1 MKDGFDLKEELKKL
15 PDCPGVYLMHSA
27 DDEIIYVGKAIN
39 LKRRVSSYFRAKV
52 NRGPKIDKMISL
64 IDYFEY
70 IVTDSELEALVLE
83 NTLIKEHSPKY
94 NTMLKDDKSY
104 PFMKVTVQED
114 FPRVLF
120 ARQMK
125 RDGAKYFGPYTS
137 AGAVK
142 DTIELVKKLYGIR
155 TCNKSLPK
163 EIGVGRPCLYHQMGQ
178 CAAPCQGYISKEEY
192 AKRIDNLLGFLNG
205 DYKKVLRDLE
215 TKMKEKAANYE
226 FEEAA
231 EYRDLIES
239 VQHVTGSQRVVKTG
253 GIDRDVI
260 AMARKDAETV
270 ISVFFVRDGKLLGR
284 EHFHM
289 DCRTEYNVEPETE
302 QSGAAGIDTGT
313 EQSEAT
319 GIDTGTEQS
328 EATGIDTG
336 TEQSGATGI
345 DTGTEQSEAT
355 GIESETEQGKEQ
367 STSSMTEQEVHKV
380 AAQSQSS
387 DDSQTTPYTT
397 ETVADTGSQ
406 IMEAFIKQYYNGTP
420 FVPNELLTEFPVP
433 ERELLEE
440 WLSKLRGGR
449 VHIITPQKG
458 EKHKMIDLA
467 RENASVVLSRDLEK
481 LKREEARTVGA
492 AKELAGMLG
501 LPSADRLEAFD
512 ISNTSGYQS
521 VASMVVFE
529 KGRARK
535 NAYRKF
541 KLRTVTGPDD
551 YKSMEE
557 VLTRRFTDERF
568 DVMPDILMM
577 DGGRGQVNVALRVL
591 ENLNLD
597 IPVCGMVKDDNHRT
611 RGLYFNNE
619 EIIFPKN
626 SEVFGMIT
634 RLQDEAH
641 RFAITYHKDLRGK
654 EQVHSILDDIK
665 GVGPARRKALMQ
677 HFKEIEKI
685 KEASVEE
692 LSAVKGITDDVAV
705 EIYNFFHEED

>member
-15 PDCPGVYLMHSA
+15 PESPGVYLMH
-27 DDEIIYVGKAIN
+27 DKNDEIIYVGKAIK
-39 LKRRVSSYFRAKV
+39 LKRRVSSYFRHMN
-52 NRGPKIDKMISL
+52 NRSPKIEKMITL

-83 NTLIKEHSPKY
+83 NNLIKEHKPKY

-137 AGAVK
+137 AAAVK
-142 DTIELVKKLYGIR
+142 DTIELIQKLYGIR

-163 EIGVGRPCLYHQMGQ
+163 EIGLGRPCLYHQMKQ

-192 AKRIDNLLGFLNG
+192 ALRIDKLLGFLNG
-205 DYKKVLRDLE
+205 DYKKVLAELE
-215 TKMKEKAANYE
+215 QKMKEKAAELE

-260 AMARKDAETV
+260 AMARKGLETV
-270 ISVFFVRDGKLLGR
+270 VSVFFVRDGKLLGR
-284 EHFHM
+284 EHFH
-289 DCRTEYNVEPETE
+289 VEH
-302 QSGAAGIDTGT
+302 
-313 EQSEAT
+313 SE
-319 GIDTGTEQS
+319 E
-328 EATGIDTG
+328 
-336 TEQSGATGI
+336 
-345 DTGTEQSEAT
+345 
-355 GIESETEQGKEQ
+355 
-367 STSSMTEQEVHKV
+367 
-380 AAQSQSS
+380 
-387 DDSQTTPYTT
+387 
-397 ETVADTGSQ
+397 DTGSQ
-406 IMEAFIKQYYNGTP
+406 IVTAFIKQYYEGTP
-420 FVPNELLTEFPVP
+420 FVPNELLTEFAV
-433 ERELLEE
+433 EEQALLEE
-440 WLSKLRGGR
+440 WLGQRRGGR

-458 EKHKMIDLA
+458 EKSKMIDLA

-481 LKREEARTVGA
+481 IKREEARTVGA
-492 AKELAGMLG
+492 ANELAQMLG

-541 KLRTVTGPDD
+541 KLRSVSGPDD

-568 DVMPDILMM
+568 DVYPDILMM
-577 DGGRGQVNVALRVL
+577 DGGRGQVNVALKVL
-591 ENLNLD
+591 DELHLN

-611 RGLYFNNE
+611 RGLYFHNV
-619 EIIFPKN
+619 EIPIDRHGEGFKL
-626 SEVFGMIT
+626 IT
-634 RLQDEAH
+634 RIQDEAH
-641 RFAITYHKDLRGK
+641 RFAIEYHRSLRSK
-654 EQVHSILDDIK
+654 SQVHSVLDDIE
-665 GVGPARRKALMQ
+665 GIGPTRRKALMRR
-677 HFKEIEKI
+677 FASIEKI
-685 KEASVEE
+685 REATVEE
-692 LSAVKGITDDVAV
+692 LAETESMNLQAAEKVYA
-705 EIYNFFHEED
+705 FFHVMS

>member
-1 MKDGFDLKEELKKL
+1 MFNFEEELKKL
-15 PDCPGVYLMHSA
+15 PKEPGVYIMR
-27 DDEIIYVGKAIN
+27 DDKDVILYVGKAIN
-39 LKRRVSSYFRAKV
+39 LHNRVRSYFRE
-52 NRGPKIDKMISL
+52 NIGRGPMIDKMVSL
-64 IDYFEY
+64 IARFEY

-83 NTLIKEHSPKY
+83 NNLIKEHRPRY

-104 PFMKVTVQED
+104 PFMKVAVQED

-137 AGAVK
+137 ATAVK
-142 DTIELVKKLYGIR
+142 DTIELLKKLYGIR

-163 EIGVGRPCLYHQMGQ
+163 EIGMGRPCLYYQMKQ

-192 AKRIDNLLGFLNG
+192 GKRVEKLLAFLNG
-205 DYKKVLRDLE
+205 DYKKVIADL
-215 TKMKEKAANYE
+215 TAKMKEKAENFE

-239 VQHVTGSQRVVKTG
+239 VNHVTGSQRVVKTG

-260 AMARKDAETV
+260 AMARKEEETV
-270 ISVFFVRDGKLLGR
+270 VSVFFVRDGKLLGR
-284 EHFHM
+284 EHFHLE
-289 DCRTEYNVEPETE
+289 R
-302 QSGAAGIDTGT
+302 SG
-313 EQSEAT
+313 E
-319 GIDTGTEQS
+319 
-328 EATGIDTG
+328 
-336 TEQSGATGI
+336 
-345 DTGTEQSEAT
+345 
-355 GIESETEQGKEQ
+355 
-367 STSSMTEQEVHKV
+367 
-380 AAQSQSS
+380 
-387 DDSQTTPYTT
+387 
-397 ETVADTGSQ
+397 DTGSQ
-406 IMEAFIKQYYNGTP
+406 IIETFIKQYYNGTP
-420 FVPNELLTEFPVP
+420 FVPNELLTEFAV
-433 ERELLEE
+433 EEQELLEQ
-440 WLSKLRGGR
+440 WLSKRRGGR

-467 RENASVVLSRDLEK
+467 RENARVVLSRDLEK
-481 LKREEARTVGA
+481 MKREEARTVGA
-492 AKELAGMLG
+492 AKQLAEMLHI
-501 LPSADRLEAFD
+501 PCADRMEAFD

-541 KLRTVTGPDD
+541 KLKTVTGPDD

-568 DVMPDILMM
+568 DVLPDVLMM

-591 ENLNLD
+591 ADLKID

-619 EIIFPKN
+619 EISFPRN

-641 RFAITYHKDLRGK
+641 RFAITYHKQLRGK

-677 HFKEIEKI
+677 HFKGIDQI
-685 KEASVEE
+685 KAATVEE
-692 LSAVKGITDDVAV
+692 LMEVKGMVPQVAE
-705 EIYNFFHEED
+705 EIYRFFRK

>member
-15 PDCPGVYLMHSA
+15 PDSPGVYLMHGKN
-27 DDEIIYVGKAIN
+27 DEIIYVGKAIK
-39 LKRRVSSYFRAKV
+39 LKRRVSSYFRHMN
-52 NRGPKIDKMISL
+52 NRSPKIEKMITL

-83 NTLIKEHSPKY
+83 NNLIKEHKPKY

-137 AGAVK
+137 AAAVK
-142 DTIELVKKLYGIR
+142 DTIELIQKLYGIR

-163 EIGVGRPCLYHQMGQ
+163 EIGLGRPCLYHQMKQ

-192 AKRIDNLLGFLNG
+192 ALRIDKLLGFLNG
-205 DYKKVLRDLE
+205 DYKKVLAELE
-215 TKMKEKAANYE
+215 QKMKEKAAELE

-260 AMARKDAETV
+260 AMARKGLETV
-270 ISVFFVRDGKLLGR
+270 VSVFFVRDGKLLGR
-284 EHFHM
+284 EHFH
-289 DCRTEYNVEPETE
+289 VEH
-302 QSGAAGIDTGT
+302 
-313 EQSEAT
+313 SE
-319 GIDTGTEQS
+319 E
-328 EATGIDTG
+328 
-336 TEQSGATGI
+336 
-345 DTGTEQSEAT
+345 
-355 GIESETEQGKEQ
+355 
-367 STSSMTEQEVHKV
+367 
-380 AAQSQSS
+380 
-387 DDSQTTPYTT
+387 
-397 ETVADTGSQ
+397 DTGSQ
-406 IMEAFIKQYYNGTP
+406 IITAFIKQYYEGTP
-420 FVPNELLTEFPVP
+420 FVPNELLTEFAV
-433 ERELLEE
+433 EEHALLEE
-440 WLSKLRGGR
+440 WLGQRRGGR

-458 EKHKMIDLA
+458 EKSKMIDLA

-481 LKREEARTVGA
+481 MKREEARTVGA
-492 AKELAGMLG
+492 ANELAQMLG

-568 DVMPDILMM
+568 DVYPDILMM
-577 DGGRGQVNVALRVL
+577 DGGRGQVNVALKVL
-591 ENLNLD
+591 DELHLN

-611 RGLYFNNE
+611 RGLYYNNK
-619 EIIFPKN
+619 EISFPRN

-641 RFAITYHKDLRGK
+641 RFAITYHKQLRGK

-677 HFKEIEKI
+677 HFKEIGKI
-685 KEASVEE
+685 RDATVEE
-692 LSAVKGITDDVAV
+692 LSSVDGVTPQVAE
-705 EIYNFFHEED
+705 EIYRFFHEDAE

>member
-15 PDCPGVYLMHSA
+15 PDSPGVYLMH
-27 DDEIIYVGKAIN
+27 DKNDEIIYVGKAIR
-39 LKRRVSSYFRAKV
+39 LKRRVSSYFRHMN
-52 NRGPKIDKMISL
+52 NRSPKIEKMISL

-83 NTLIKEHSPKY
+83 NNLIKEHKPKY

-137 AGAVK
+137 AAAVK
-142 DTIELVKKLYGIR
+142 DTIELIQKLYGIR

-163 EIGVGRPCLYHQMGQ
+163 EIGLGRPCLYHQMKQ

-192 AKRIDNLLGFLNG
+192 ALRIDKLLAFLNG
-205 DYKKVLRDLE
+205 DYKKVLTELE
-215 TKMKEKAANYE
+215 QKMKEKAAELE

-260 AMARKDAETV
+260 AMARKGLETV
-270 ISVFFVRDGKLLGR
+270 VSVFFVRDGKLLGR
-284 EHFHM
+284 EHFH
-289 DCRTEYNVEPETE
+289 VEH
-302 QSGAAGIDTGT
+302 
-313 EQSEAT
+313 SE
-319 GIDTGTEQS
+319 E
-328 EATGIDTG
+328 
-336 TEQSGATGI
+336 
-345 DTGTEQSEAT
+345 
-355 GIESETEQGKEQ
+355 
-367 STSSMTEQEVHKV
+367 
-380 AAQSQSS
+380 
-387 DDSQTTPYTT
+387 
-397 ETVADTGSQ
+397 DTGSQ
-406 IMEAFIKQYYNGTP
+406 IITAFIKQYYEGTP
-420 FVPNELLTEFPVP
+420 FVPNELLTEFAV
-433 ERELLEE
+433 EEQALLEE
-440 WLSKLRGGR
+440 WLGQRRGGR

-458 EKHKMIDLA
+458 EKSKMIDLA

-481 LKREEARTVGA
+481 IKREEARTVGA
-492 AKELAGMLG
+492 ANELAQMLG

-541 KLRTVTGPDD
+541 KLRTVSGPDD

-568 DVMPDILMM
+568 DVYPDILMM
-577 DGGRGQVNVALRVL
+577 DGGRGQVNVALKVL
-591 ENLNLD
+591 DELHLN

-611 RGLYFNNE
+611 RGLYYNNK
-619 EIIFPKN
+619 EISFPRN

-641 RFAITYHKDLRGK
+641 RFAITYHKQLRGK

-677 HFKEIEKI
+677 HFKEIGRI
-685 KEASVEE
+685 KDAAVEE
-692 LSAVKGITDDVAV
+692 LSSVEGVTPQVAE
-705 EIYNFFHEED
+705 EIYRFFHEEE

>member
-15 PDCPGVYLMHSA
+15 PDSPGVYLMHDKNDA
-27 DDEIIYVGKAIN
+27 IIYVGKAIR
-39 LKRRVSSYFRAKV
+39 LKRRVSSYFRHMN
-52 NRGPKIDKMISL
+52 NRSPKIEKMITL

-83 NTLIKEHSPKY
+83 NNLIKEHKPKY

-104 PFMKVTVQED
+104 PFMKVTMQED

-137 AGAVK
+137 AAAVK
-142 DTIELVKKLYGIR
+142 DTIELIQKLYGIR

-163 EIGVGRPCLYHQMGQ
+163 EIGLGRPCLYHQMKQ

-192 AKRIDNLLGFLNG
+192 ALRIDKLLGFLNG
-205 DYKKVLRDLE
+205 DYKKVLAELE
-215 TKMKEKAANYE
+215 QKMKEKAAELE

-260 AMARKDAETV
+260 AMARKGSETV
-270 ISVFFVRDGKLLGR
+270 VSVFFVRDGKLLGR
-284 EHFHM
+284 EHFH
-289 DCRTEYNVEPETE
+289 VEH
-302 QSGAAGIDTGT
+302 
-313 EQSEAT
+313 SE
-319 GIDTGTEQS
+319 
-328 EATGIDTG
+328 
-336 TEQSGATGI
+336 
-345 DTGTEQSEAT
+345 
-355 GIESETEQGKEQ
+355 
-367 STSSMTEQEVHKV
+367 
-380 AAQSQSS
+380 
-387 DDSQTTPYTT
+387 
-397 ETVADTGSQ
+397 ADTGSQ
-406 IMEAFIKQYYNGTP
+406 IITAFIKQYYEGTP
-420 FVPNELLTEFPVP
+420 FVPNEMLTEFAV
-433 ERELLEE
+433 EEQELLEE
-440 WLSKLRGGR
+440 WLGQRRGGR

-458 EKHKMIDLA
+458 EKSKMIDLA

-481 LKREEARTVGA
+481 IKREEARTVGA
-492 AKELAGMLG
+492 ANELAQMLG
-501 LPSADRLEAFD
+501 LPSANRLEAFD

-568 DVMPDILMM
+568 DVYPDILMM
-577 DGGRGQVNVALRVL
+577 DGGRGQVNVALKVL
-591 ENLNLD
+591 DELHLN

-611 RGLYFNNE
+611 RGLYYNNK
-619 EIIFPKN
+619 EISFPRN

-641 RFAITYHKDLRGK
+641 RFAITYHKQLRGK

-677 HFKEIEKI
+677 HFKEIGKI
-685 KEASVEE
+685 KDATVKE
-692 LSAVKGITDDVAV
+692 LSSVDGVTPQVAE
-705 EIYNFFHEED
+705 EIYRFFHENE

>member
-15 PDCPGVYLMHSA
+15 PDSPGVYLMH
-27 DDEIIYVGKAIN
+27 DKNDEIIYVGKAIR
-39 LKRRVSSYFRAKV
+39 LKRRVSSYFRHMN
-52 NRGPKIDKMISL
+52 NRSPKIEKMISL

-83 NTLIKEHSPKY
+83 NNLIKEHKPKY

-137 AGAVK
+137 AAAVK
-142 DTIELVKKLYGIR
+142 DTIELIQKLYGIR

-163 EIGVGRPCLYHQMGQ
+163 EIGLGRPCLYHQMKQ

-192 AKRIDNLLGFLNG
+192 ALRIDKLLGFLNG
-205 DYKKVLRDLE
+205 DYKKVLAELE
-215 TKMKEKAANYE
+215 QKMKEKAAELE

-260 AMARKDAETV
+260 AMARKGLETV
-270 ISVFFVRDGKLLGR
+270 VSVFFVRDGKLLGR
-284 EHFHM
+284 EHFH
-289 DCRTEYNVEPETE
+289 VEH
-302 QSGAAGIDTGT
+302 
-313 EQSEAT
+313 SE
-319 GIDTGTEQS
+319 E
-328 EATGIDTG
+328 
-336 TEQSGATGI
+336 
-345 DTGTEQSEAT
+345 
-355 GIESETEQGKEQ
+355 
-367 STSSMTEQEVHKV
+367 
-380 AAQSQSS
+380 
-387 DDSQTTPYTT
+387 
-397 ETVADTGSQ
+397 DTGSQ
-406 IMEAFIKQYYNGTP
+406 IITAFIKQYYEGTP
-420 FVPNELLTEFPVP
+420 FVPNELLTEFAV
-433 ERELLEE
+433 EEHSLLEE
-440 WLSKLRGGR
+440 WLGRRRGGR

-458 EKHKMIDLA
+458 EKSKMIDLA

-481 LKREEARTVGA
+481 IKREEARTVGA
-492 AKELAGMLG
+492 ANELAQMLG

-541 KLRTVTGPDD
+541 KLRTVSGPDD

-568 DVMPDILMM
+568 DMYPDILMM
-577 DGGRGQVNVALRVL
+577 DGGRGQVNVALKVL
-591 ENLNLD
+591 DELHLN

-611 RGLYFNNE
+611 RGLYYNNK
-619 EIIFPKN
+619 EISFPRN

-641 RFAITYHKDLRGK
+641 RFAITYHKQLRGK

-677 HFKEIEKI
+677 HFKEIGRI
-685 KEASVEE
+685 KDAAVEE
-692 LSAVKGITDDVAV
+692 LSSVEGVTPQVAE
-705 EIYNFFHEED
+705 EIYRFFHEQE

>member
-15 PDCPGVYLMHSA
+15 PDSPGVYLMHDKNDA
-27 DDEIIYVGKAIN
+27 IIYVGKAIR
-39 LKRRVSSYFRAKV
+39 LKRRVSSYFRRMN
-52 NRGPKIDKMISL
+52 NRSPKIEKMITR

-83 NTLIKEHSPKY
+83 NNLIKEHKPKY

-137 AGAVK
+137 AAAVK
-142 DTIELVKKLYGIR
+142 DTIELIQKLYGIR

-163 EIGVGRPCLYHQMGQ
+163 EIGLGRPCLYHQMKQ

-192 AKRIDNLLGFLNG
+192 ALRIDKLLGFLNG
-205 DYKKVLRDLE
+205 DYKKVLAELE
-215 TKMKEKAANYE
+215 QKMKEKAAELE

-260 AMARKDAETV
+260 AMARKGSETV
-270 ISVFFVRDGKLLGR
+270 VSVFFVRDGKLLGR
-284 EHFHM
+284 EHFH
-289 DCRTEYNVEPETE
+289 VEH
-302 QSGAAGIDTGT
+302 
-313 EQSEAT
+313 SE
-319 GIDTGTEQS
+319 
-328 EATGIDTG
+328 
-336 TEQSGATGI
+336 
-345 DTGTEQSEAT
+345 
-355 GIESETEQGKEQ
+355 
-367 STSSMTEQEVHKV
+367 
-380 AAQSQSS
+380 
-387 DDSQTTPYTT
+387 
-397 ETVADTGSQ
+397 ADTGSQ
-406 IMEAFIKQYYNGTP
+406 IITAFIKQYYEGTP
-420 FVPNELLTEFPVP
+420 FVPNEMLTEFTV
-433 ERELLEE
+433 EEQVLLEE
-440 WLSKLRGGR
+440 WLGQRRGGR

-458 EKHKMIDLA
+458 EKSKMIDLA

-481 LKREEARTVGA
+481 IKREEARTVGA
-492 AKELAGMLG
+492 ANELAQMLG

-568 DVMPDILMM
+568 DVYPDILMM
-577 DGGRGQVNVALRVL
+577 DGGRGQVNVALKVL
-591 ENLNLD
+591 DELHLN

-611 RGLYFNNE
+611 RGLYYNNR
-619 EIIFPKN
+619 EISFPRN

-641 RFAITYHKDLRGK
+641 RFAITYHKQLRGK

-677 HFKEIEKI
+677 HFKEIGKM
-685 KEASVEE
+685 KDATVEE
-692 LSAVKGITDDVAV
+692 LSSVDGVTPQVAE
-705 EIYNFFHEED
+705 EIYRFFHEDD

>member
-1 MKDGFDLKEELKKL
+1 MKKL
-15 PDCPGVYLMHSA
+15 PDSPGVYLMH
-27 DDEIIYVGKAIN
+27 DKNDEIIYVGKAIR
-39 LKRRVSSYFRAKV
+39 LKRRVSSYFRHMN
-52 NRGPKIDKMISL
+52 NRSPKIEKMITL

-83 NTLIKEHSPKY
+83 NNLIKEHKPKY

-137 AGAVK
+137 VAAVK
-142 DTIELVKKLYGIR
+142 DTIELIQKLYGIR

-163 EIGVGRPCLYHQMGQ
+163 EIGLGRPCLYHQMKQ

-192 AKRIDNLLGFLNG
+192 ALRIDKLLAFLNG
-205 DYKKVLRDLE
+205 DYKKVLAELE
-215 TKMKEKAANYE
+215 QKMKEKAAELE

-260 AMARKDAETV
+260 AMARKGLETV
-270 ISVFFVRDGKLLGR
+270 VSVFFVRDGKLLGR
-284 EHFHM
+284 EHFH
-289 DCRTEYNVEPETE
+289 VEH
-302 QSGAAGIDTGT
+302 
-313 EQSEAT
+313 SE
-319 GIDTGTEQS
+319 E
-328 EATGIDTG
+328 
-336 TEQSGATGI
+336 
-345 DTGTEQSEAT
+345 
-355 GIESETEQGKEQ
+355 
-367 STSSMTEQEVHKV
+367 
-380 AAQSQSS
+380 
-387 DDSQTTPYTT
+387 
-397 ETVADTGSQ
+397 DTGSQ
-406 IMEAFIKQYYNGTP
+406 IITAFIKQYYEGTP
-420 FVPNELLTEFPVP
+420 FVPNELLTEFAV
-433 ERELLEE
+433 EEHSLLEE
-440 WLSKLRGGR
+440 WLGQRRGGR

-458 EKHKMIDLA
+458 EKSKMIDLA

-481 LKREEARTVGA
+481 IKREEARTVGA
-492 AKELAGMLG
+492 ANELAQMLG

-541 KLRTVTGPDD
+541 KLRTVSGPDD

-568 DVMPDILMM
+568 DVYPDILMM
-577 DGGRGQVNVALRVL
+577 DGGRGQVNVALKVL
-591 ENLNLD
+591 NELHLN

-611 RGLYFNNE
+611 RGLYYNNK
-619 EIIFPKN
+619 EISFPRN

-641 RFAITYHKDLRGK
+641 RFAITYHKQLRGK

-677 HFKEIEKI
+677 HFKEIGRI
-685 KEASVEE
+685 KDAAVEE
-692 LSAVKGITDDVAV
+692 LSSVEGVTPQVAE
-705 EIYNFFHEED
+705 EIYRFFHEEE

>member
-1 MKDGFDLKEELKKL
+1 MDLEGGIFVKEGFDLKEELHKL
-15 PDCPGVYLMHSA
+15 PDSPGVYLMHA
-27 DDEIIYVGKAIN
+27 ENDEIIYVGKAVN
-39 LKRRVSSYFRAKV
+39 LKRRVSSYFRKIN
-52 NRGPKIDKMISL
+52 NRGPKIEKMITL

-83 NTLIKEHSPKY
+83 NNLIKEHRPKY

-137 AGAVK
+137 GAAVK
-142 DTIELVKKLYGIR
+142 DTIELTKKLYGIR

-163 EIGVGRPCLYHQMGQ
+163 EIGVGRPCLYYQMKQ
-178 CAAPCQGYISKEEY
+178 CAAPCQGYISKQEY
-192 AKRIDNLLGFLNG
+192 RKKIDKLLAFLNG
-205 DYKKVLRDLE
+205 DYKRVIADLE
-215 TKMKEKAANYE
+215 SKMKQSAAEYE

-239 VQHVTGSQRVVKTG
+239 VRHVTGSQRVVKTG

-260 AMARKDAETV
+260 AMARKEEETV
-270 ISVFFVRDGKLLGR
+270 VSVFFVRDGKLLGR
-284 EHFHM
+284 EHFH
-289 DCRTEYNVEPETE
+289 VERSGSDGGEQIIET
-302 QSGAAGIDTGT
+302 
-313 EQSEAT
+313 
-319 GIDTGTEQS
+319 
-328 EATGIDTG
+328 
-336 TEQSGATGI
+336 
-345 DTGTEQSEAT
+345 
-355 GIESETEQGKEQ
+355 
-367 STSSMTEQEVHKV
+367 
-380 AAQSQSS
+380 
-387 DDSQTTPYTT
+387 
-397 ETVADTGSQ
+397 
-406 IMEAFIKQYYNGTP
+406 FIKQYYCGTP
-420 FVPNELLTEFPVP
+420 FIPNELLTEFAV
-433 ERELLEE
+433 EDQELLEH
-440 WLSKLRGGR
+440 WLSEKRGGR

-458 EKHKMIDLA
+458 DKYKMIDLA
-467 RENASVVLSRDLEK
+467 RENARVVLSRDLEK
-481 LKREEARTVGA
+481 IKREEARTIGA
-492 AKELAGMLG
+492 ANELAKLLG
-501 LPSADRLEAFD
+501 IPKADRLEAFD

-568 DVMPDILMM
+568 DVYPDILMM
-577 DGGRGQVNVALRVL
+577 DGGKGQVNVALKVL
-591 ENLNLD
+591 SELKID

-611 RGLYFNNE
+611 RGLFFNNE
-619 EIIFPKN
+619 EISFPKN
-626 SEVFGMIT
+626 SEIFGMIT

-641 RFAITYHKDLRGK
+641 RFAITYHKQLRGK

-677 HFKEIEKI
+677 HFKDIEKI
-685 KEASVEE
+685 KAATVEE
-692 LSAVKGITDDVAV
+692 LMGVKGMTSQVAE
-705 EIYNFFHEED
+705 EIYRFFRG

>member
-1 MKDGFDLKEELKKL
+1 MKDGFDIKEELKKL
-15 PDCPGVYLMHSA
+15 PEQPGVYLMHA
-27 DDEIIYVGKAIN
+27 ENDEIIYVGKAIN
-39 LKRRVSSYFRAKV
+39 LKRRVSSYFRKV
-52 NRGPKIDKMISL
+52 NNRGPKIEKMITL
-64 IDYFEY
+64 IHYFEY

-83 NTLIKEHSPKY
+83 NNLIKEHHPKY

-137 AGAVK
+137 ATAVK

-163 EIGVGRPCLYHQMGQ
+163 EIGVGRPCLYYQMKQ

-192 AKRIDNLLGFLNG
+192 GRRIQNLLAFLNG
-205 DYKKVLRDLE
+205 DYKKVIKDLE
-215 TKMKEKAANYE
+215 SKMKEKAAEYE

-239 VQHVTGSQRVVKTG
+239 VKHVTGSQRVVKNG

-260 AMARKDAETV
+260 AMARKDEETV
-270 ISVFFVRDGKLLGR
+270 VSVFFVRDGKLLGR

-289 DCRTEYNVEPETE
+289 E
-302 QSGAAGIDTGT
+302 QT
-313 EQSEAT
+313 
-319 GIDTGTEQS
+319 
-328 EATGIDTG
+328 
-336 TEQSGATGI
+336 
-345 DTGTEQSEAT
+345 
-355 GIESETEQGKEQ
+355 GKE
-367 STSSMTEQEVHKV
+367 
-380 AAQSQSS
+380 
-387 DDSQTTPYTT
+387 
-397 ETVADTGSQ
+397 TGSQ
-406 IMEAFIKQYYNGTP
+406 IMEAFIKQYYAGTP
-420 FVPNELLTEFPVP
+420 FIPNELLTEFEV
-433 ERELLEE
+433 EDFVLLEQ
-440 WLSKLRGGR
+440 WLGERRGGR

-458 EKHKMIDLA
+458 EKSKMIDLA
-467 RENASVVLSRDLEK
+467 RENAAVVLSRDLEK
-481 LKREEARTVGA
+481 IKREDARTVGA
-492 AKELAGMLG
+492 ANELAQMLG
-501 LPSADRLEAFD
+501 LPKADRLEAFD

-541 KLRTVTGPDD
+541 KLRTVSGPDD

-568 DVMPDILMM
+568 DVHPDVIMM
-577 DGGRGQVNVALRVL
+577 DGGKGQVNVALRVL
-591 ENLNLD
+591 EDLNLN

-611 RGLYFNNE
+611 RGLYYNNE
-619 EIIFPKN
+619 EISFPKN

-641 RFAITYHKDLRGK
+641 RFAITYHKLLRGK
-654 EQVHSILDDIK
+654 EQVRSILDDIP

-677 HFKEIEKI
+677 HFKEIDKI
-685 KEASVEE
+685 KNATVEE
-692 LSAVKGITDDVAV
+692 LQQVNGITLKVAE
-705 EIYNFFHEED
+705 EIYLFFHRE

>member
-15 PDCPGVYLMHSA
+15 PDSPGVYLMH
-27 DDEIIYVGKAIN
+27 DKNDEIIYVGKAIK
-39 LKRRVSSYFRAKV
+39 LKRRVSSYFRHMN
-52 NRGPKIDKMISL
+52 NRSPKIEKMITL

-83 NTLIKEHSPKY
+83 NNLIKEHKPKY

-137 AGAVK
+137 AAAVK
-142 DTIELVKKLYGIR
+142 DTIELIQKLYGIR

-163 EIGVGRPCLYHQMGQ
+163 EIGLGRPCLYHQMKQ

-192 AKRIDNLLGFLNG
+192 ALRVDKLLGFLNG
-205 DYKKVLRDLE
+205 DYKKVLAELE
-215 TKMKEKAANYE
+215 QKMKEKAAELE

-260 AMARKDAETV
+260 AMARKGLETV
-270 ISVFFVRDGKLLGR
+270 VSVFFVRDGKLLGR
-284 EHFHM
+284 EHFH
-289 DCRTEYNVEPETE
+289 VEH
-302 QSGAAGIDTGT
+302 
-313 EQSEAT
+313 SE
-319 GIDTGTEQS
+319 E
-328 EATGIDTG
+328 
-336 TEQSGATGI
+336 
-345 DTGTEQSEAT
+345 
-355 GIESETEQGKEQ
+355 
-367 STSSMTEQEVHKV
+367 
-380 AAQSQSS
+380 
-387 DDSQTTPYTT
+387 
-397 ETVADTGSQ
+397 DTGSQ
-406 IMEAFIKQYYNGTP
+406 IITAFIKQYYEGTP
-420 FVPNELLTEFPVP
+420 FVPNELLTEFVV
-433 ERELLEE
+433 EEHALLEE
-440 WLSKLRGGR
+440 WLGQRRGGR

-458 EKHKMIDLA
+458 EKSKMIDLA

-481 LKREEARTVGA
+481 IKREEARTVGA
-492 AKELAGMLG
+492 ANELAQMLG

-568 DVMPDILMM
+568 DVYPDILMM
-577 DGGRGQVNVALRVL
+577 DGGRGQVNVALKIL
-591 ENLNLD
+591 DELHLN

-611 RGLYFNNE
+611 RGLYYNNK
-619 EIIFPKN
+619 EISFPRN

-641 RFAITYHKDLRGK
+641 RFAITYHKQLRGK

-677 HFKEIEKI
+677 HFKEISKI
-685 KEASVEE
+685 KDATVEE
-692 LSAVKGITDDVAV
+692 LSSVDGVTPQVAE
-705 EIYNFFHEED
+705 EIYRFFHEEE

>member
-15 PDCPGVYLMHSA
+15 PDSPGVYLMH
-27 DDEIIYVGKAIN
+27 DKNDEIIYVGKAIK
-39 LKRRVSSYFRAKV
+39 LKRRVSSYFRHMN
-52 NRGPKIDKMISL
+52 NRSPKIEKMITL

-83 NTLIKEHSPKY
+83 NNLIKEHKPKY

-137 AGAVK
+137 AAAVK
-142 DTIELVKKLYGIR
+142 DTIELIQKLYGIR

-163 EIGVGRPCLYHQMGQ
+163 EIGLGRPCLYHQMKQ

-192 AKRIDNLLGFLNG
+192 ALRIDKLLGFLNG
-205 DYKKVLRDLE
+205 DYKKVLAELE
-215 TKMKEKAANYE
+215 QKMKEKAAELE

-260 AMARKDAETV
+260 AMARKGLETV
-270 ISVFFVRDGKLLGR
+270 VSVFFVRDGKLLGR
-284 EHFHM
+284 EHFH
-289 DCRTEYNVEPETE
+289 VEH
-302 QSGAAGIDTGT
+302 
-313 EQSEAT
+313 SE
-319 GIDTGTEQS
+319 E
-328 EATGIDTG
+328 
-336 TEQSGATGI
+336 
-345 DTGTEQSEAT
+345 
-355 GIESETEQGKEQ
+355 
-367 STSSMTEQEVHKV
+367 
-380 AAQSQSS
+380 
-387 DDSQTTPYTT
+387 
-397 ETVADTGSQ
+397 DTGSQ
-406 IMEAFIKQYYNGTP
+406 IVTAFIKQYYEGTP
-420 FVPNELLTEFPVP
+420 FVPNELLTEFAV
-433 ERELLEE
+433 EEQALLEV
-440 WLSKLRGGR
+440 WLGQRRGVR

-458 EKHKMIDLA
+458 EKSKMIDLA

-481 LKREEARTVGA
+481 IKREEARTVGA
-492 AKELAGMLG
+492 ANELAQMLG

-541 KLRTVTGPDD
+541 KLRSVSGPDD

-568 DVMPDILMM
+568 DVYPDILMM
-577 DGGRGQVNVALRVL
+577 DGGRGQVNVALKVL
-591 ENLNLD
+591 DELHLN

-611 RGLYFNNE
+611 RGLYYNNK
-619 EIIFPKN
+619 EISFPRN

-641 RFAITYHKDLRGK
+641 RFAITYHKQLRGK
-654 EQVHSILDDIK
+654 EQVHSILDDIR

-677 HFKEIEKI
+677 HFKEIGRI
-685 KEASVEE
+685 KDATVEE
-692 LSAVKGITDDVAV
+692 LSAVEGVTPQVAE
-705 EIYNFFHEED
+705 EIYRFFHEEE

>member
-1 MKDGFDLKEELKKL
+1 MKEGFDLKEELKKL
-15 PDCPGVYLMHSA
+15 PEQPGVYLMHA
-27 DDEIIYVGKAIN
+27 DNDEIIYVGKAIN
-39 LKRRVSSYFRAKV
+39 LKRRVSSYFRKVV

-64 IDYFEY
+64 IHYFEY

-83 NTLIKEHSPKY
+83 NNLIKEHHPKY

-142 DTIELVKKLYGIR
+142 DTIELVQKLYGIR
-155 TCNKSLPK
+155 TCNKALPK
-163 EIGVGRPCLYHQMGQ
+163 EIGVGRPCLYYQMKQ
-178 CAAPCQGYISKEEY
+178 CAGPCQGYISKEEY
-192 AKRIDNLLGFLNG
+192 GKRIEQLLAFLNG
-205 DYKKVLRDLE
+205 DYKKVIKDLE
-215 TKMKEKAANYE
+215 VKMKEKAAEYE

-231 EYRDLIES
+231 VYRDLIES
-239 VQHVTGSQRVVKTG
+239 VKHVTGSQRVVKTG

-260 AMARKDAETV
+260 AMARKEEETV
-270 ISVFFVRDGKLLGR
+270 VSVFFVRDGKLLGR

-289 DCRTEYNVEPETE
+289 E
-302 QSGAAGIDTGT
+302 QTG
-313 EQSEAT
+313 
-319 GIDTGTEQS
+319 
-328 EATGIDTG
+328 
-336 TEQSGATGI
+336 
-345 DTGTEQSEAT
+345 
-355 GIESETEQGKEQ
+355 K
-367 STSSMTEQEVHKV
+367 
-380 AAQSQSS
+380 
-387 DDSQTTPYTT
+387 
-397 ETVADTGSQ
+397 DTGSQ
-406 IMEAFIKQYYNGTP
+406 IMDAFIKQYYAGTP
-420 FVPNELLTEFPVP
+420 FVPNELLTEFEV
-433 ERELLEE
+433 EDVELLEQ
-440 WLSKLRGGR
+440 WLGERRGGR
-449 VHIITPQKG
+449 VHIVTPQKG
-458 EKHKMIDLA
+458 EKSKMIDLA

-481 LKREEARTVGA
+481 MKREEARTVGA
-492 AKELAGMLG
+492 ANELAAMLG
-501 LPSADRLEAFD
+501 LPKADRLEAFD

-541 KLRTVTGPDD
+541 KLRTVSGPDD

-568 DVMPDILMM
+568 DVFPDVIMM
-577 DGGRGQVNVALRVL
+577 DGGKGQVNVALRVL
-591 ENLNLD
+591 ENLNLH

-611 RGLYFNNE
+611 RGLYYNNE
-619 EIIFPKN
+619 EISFPKN

-641 RFAITYHKDLRGK
+641 RFAITYHKLLRGK
-654 EQVHSILDDIK
+654 EQVKSILDDIN
-665 GVGPARRKALMQ
+665 GVGPARRKALIQ

-685 KEASVEE
+685 KNATIEE
-692 LSAVKGITDDVAV
+692 LQAVSGITEKVAQ
-705 EIYNFFHEED
+705 EIYDFFHQE

>member
-15 PDCPGVYLMHSA
+15 PEKPGVYLMHA
-27 DDEIIYVGKAIN
+27 ENDEIIYVGKAIN
-39 LKRRVSSYFRAKV
+39 LKRRVSSYFRKVV

-64 IDYFEY
+64 IHYFEY

-83 NTLIKEHSPKY
+83 NNLIKEHHPKY

-104 PFMKVTVQED
+104 PFMKITVQED

-137 AGAVK
+137 AAAVK

-163 EIGVGRPCLYHQMGQ
+163 EIGVGRPCLYYQMKQ
-178 CAAPCQGYISKEEY
+178 CAGPCQGYISKEAY
-192 AKRIDNLLGFLNG
+192 GQRIDRLLAFLNG
-205 DYKKVLRDLE
+205 DYKKVIKDLE
-215 TKMKEKAANYE
+215 LRMKEKAAEYE

-239 VQHVTGSQRVVKTG
+239 VKHVTGSQRVVKNG
-253 GIDRDVI
+253 GMDRDII
-260 AMARKDAETV
+260 AMARKEEETV
-270 ISVFFVRDGKLLGR
+270 VSVFFVRDGKLLGR

-289 DCRTEYNVEPETE
+289 E
-302 QSGAAGIDTGT
+302 QTG
-313 EQSEAT
+313 
-319 GIDTGTEQS
+319 
-328 EATGIDTG
+328 
-336 TEQSGATGI
+336 
-345 DTGTEQSEAT
+345 
-355 GIESETEQGKEQ
+355 K
-367 STSSMTEQEVHKV
+367 
-380 AAQSQSS
+380 
-387 DDSQTTPYTT
+387 
-397 ETVADTGSQ
+397 DTGSQ
-406 IMEAFIKQYYNGTP
+406 IMEAFIKQYYAGTP
-420 FVPNELLTEFPVP
+420 FIPNELLTEFEV
-433 ERELLEE
+433 EDYDLLEK
-440 WLSKLRGGR
+440 WLGERRGGR

-458 EKHKMIDLA
+458 EKSKMIDLA

-492 AKELAGMLG
+492 ANELAQMLG
-501 LPSADRLEAFD
+501 LPSANRLEAFD

-541 KLRTVTGPDD
+541 KLRSVSGPDD

-568 DVMPDILMM
+568 DVYPDVIMM

-591 ENLNLD
+591 EGLNLH

-611 RGLYFNNE
+611 RGLYYNNE
-619 EIIFPKN
+619 EIQFPKN

-641 RFAITYHKDLRGK
+641 RFAITYHKLLRGK
-654 EQVHSILDDIK
+654 EQVKSILDDIN

-677 HFKEIEKI
+677 HFKEIDKI
-685 KEASVEE
+685 KSASVEE
-692 LSAVKGITDDVAV
+692 LQEVQGVTAKVAKQ
-705 EIYNFFHEED
+705 IYDFFHGE

>member
-1 MKDGFDLKEELKKL
+1 MKDGFDIKEELKKL
-15 PDCPGVYLMHSA
+15 PEQPGVYLMHA
-27 DDEIIYVGKAIN
+27 ENDEIIYVGKAIN
-39 LKRRVSSYFRAKV
+39 LKRRVSSYFRKV
-52 NRGPKIDKMISL
+52 NNRGPKIEKMITL
-64 IDYFEY
+64 IHYFEY

-83 NTLIKEHSPKY
+83 NNLIKENHPKY

-137 AGAVK
+137 ATAVK

-163 EIGVGRPCLYHQMGQ
+163 EIGVGRPCLYYQMKQ

-192 AKRIDNLLGFLNG
+192 GERIQNLLAFLNG
-205 DYKKVLRDLE
+205 DYKKVIKDLE
-215 TKMKEKAANYE
+215 SKMKEKAAEYE

-239 VQHVTGSQRVVKTG
+239 VKHVTGSQRVVKNG

-260 AMARKDAETV
+260 AMARKDEETV
-270 ISVFFVRDGKLLGR
+270 VSVFFVRDGKLLGR

-289 DCRTEYNVEPETE
+289 E
-302 QSGAAGIDTGT
+302 QT
-313 EQSEAT
+313 
-319 GIDTGTEQS
+319 
-328 EATGIDTG
+328 
-336 TEQSGATGI
+336 
-345 DTGTEQSEAT
+345 
-355 GIESETEQGKEQ
+355 GKE
-367 STSSMTEQEVHKV
+367 
-380 AAQSQSS
+380 
-387 DDSQTTPYTT
+387 
-397 ETVADTGSQ
+397 TGSQ
-406 IMEAFIKQYYNGTP
+406 IMEAFIKQYYAGTP
-420 FVPNELLTEFPVP
+420 FIPNELLTEFEV
-433 ERELLEE
+433 EDFVLLEQ
-440 WLSKLRGGR
+440 WLGERRGGR

-458 EKHKMIDLA
+458 EKSKMIDLA
-467 RENASVVLSRDLEK
+467 RENAAVVLSRDLEK
-481 LKREEARTVGA
+481 IKREDARTVGA
-492 AKELAGMLG
+492 VNELAQMLG
-501 LPSADRLEAFD
+501 LPKADRLEAFD

-541 KLRTVTGPDD
+541 KLRTVSGPDD

-568 DVMPDILMM
+568 DVHPDVIMM
-577 DGGRGQVNVALRVL
+577 DGGKGQVNVALRVL
-591 ENLNLD
+591 EDLNLN

-611 RGLYFNNE
+611 RGLYYNNE
-619 EIIFPKN
+619 EISFPKN

-641 RFAITYHKDLRGK
+641 RFAITYHKLLRGK
-654 EQVHSILDDIK
+654 EQVRSILDDIP

-677 HFKEIEKI
+677 HFKEIDKI
-685 KEASVEE
+685 KNATVEE
-692 LSAVKGITDDVAV
+692 LQQVSGITMKVAE
-705 EIYNFFHEED
+705 EIYSFFHRE

>member
-15 PDCPGVYLMHSA
+15 PDSPGVYLMHSA

-163 EIGVGRPCLYHQMGQ
+163 EIGVGRPCLYYQMGQ
-178 CAAPCQGYISKEEY
+178 CAAPCQGYISKEDY

-205 DYKKVLRDLE
+205 DYKKVIRDLE

-260 AMARKDAETV
+260 AMARKDAEIV
-270 ISVFFVRDGKLLGR
+270 VSVFFVRDGKLLGR

-289 DCRTEYNVEPETE
+289 DYRLDIYSNFDSNINNDLDHDGKV
-302 QSGAAGIDTGT
+302 QSI
-313 EQSEAT
+313 
-319 GIDTGTEQS
+319 
-328 EATGIDTG
+328 
-336 TEQSGATGI
+336 
-345 DTGTEQSEAT
+345 
-355 GIESETEQGKEQ
+355 
-367 STSSMTEQEVHKV
+367 SMEE
-380 AAQSQSS
+380 
-387 DDSQTTPYTT
+387 SQTDS
-397 ETVADTGSQ
+397 TVDISPDSDSESPKVINNEIGSQ

-420 FVPNELLTEFPVP
+420 FVPNELLIEYEV
-433 ERELLEE
+433 EEHELLEE

-449 VHIITPQKG
+449 VHIIVPQKG

-492 AKELAGMLG
+492 ANELADMLG

-541 KLRTVTGPDD
+541 KLRSVTGPDD

-577 DGGRGQVNVALRVL
+577 DGGRGQVNVALKVL
-591 ENLNLD
+591 ENLGLD

-611 RGLYFNNE
+611 RGLYYNNK
-619 EIIFPKN
+619 EINFPRN

-641 RFAITYHKDLRGK
+641 RFAITYHKSLRGK

-677 HFKEIEKI
+677 HFKDIEKI
-685 KEASVEE
+685 KAASASE
-692 LSAVKGITDDVAV
+692 LAEVKGITPEVAG
-705 EIYNFFHEED
+705 EIYNFFHEDDDI

>member
-15 PDCPGVYLMHSA
+15 PDSPGVYLMHDKNDA
-27 DDEIIYVGKAIN
+27 IIYVGKAIR
-39 LKRRVSSYFRAKV
+39 LKRRVSSYFRHMN
-52 NRGPKIDKMISL
+52 NRSPKIEKMITR

-83 NTLIKEHSPKY
+83 NNLIKEHKPKY

-137 AGAVK
+137 AAAVK
-142 DTIELVKKLYGIR
+142 DTIELIQKLYGIR

-163 EIGVGRPCLYHQMGQ
+163 EIGLGRPCLYHQMKQ

-192 AKRIDNLLGFLNG
+192 ALRIDKLLGFLNG
-205 DYKKVLRDLE
+205 DYKKVLAELE
-215 TKMKEKAANYE
+215 QKMKEKAAELE

-260 AMARKDAETV
+260 AMARKGSETV
-270 ISVFFVRDGKLLGR
+270 VSVFFVRDGKLLGR
-284 EHFHM
+284 EHFH
-289 DCRTEYNVEPETE
+289 VEH
-302 QSGAAGIDTGT
+302 
-313 EQSEAT
+313 SE
-319 GIDTGTEQS
+319 
-328 EATGIDTG
+328 
-336 TEQSGATGI
+336 
-345 DTGTEQSEAT
+345 
-355 GIESETEQGKEQ
+355 
-367 STSSMTEQEVHKV
+367 
-380 AAQSQSS
+380 
-387 DDSQTTPYTT
+387 
-397 ETVADTGSQ
+397 ADTGSQ
-406 IMEAFIKQYYNGTP
+406 IITAFIKQYYEGTP
-420 FVPNELLTEFPVP
+420 FVPNEMLTEFTV
-433 ERELLEE
+433 EEQVLLEE
-440 WLSKLRGGR
+440 WLGQRRGGR

-458 EKHKMIDLA
+458 EKSKMIDLA

-481 LKREEARTVGA
+481 IKREEARTVGA
-492 AKELAGMLG
+492 ANELAQMLG

-568 DVMPDILMM
+568 DVYPDILMM
-577 DGGRGQVNVALRVL
+577 DGGRGQVNVALKVL
-591 ENLNLD
+591 DELHLN

-611 RGLYFNNE
+611 RGLYYNNR
-619 EIIFPKN
+619 EISFPRN

-641 RFAITYHKDLRGK
+641 RFAITYHKQLRGK

-677 HFKEIEKI
+677 HFKEIGKM
-685 KEASVEE
+685 KDATVEE
-692 LSAVKGITDDVAV
+692 LSSVDGVTPQVAE
-705 EIYNFFHEED
+705 EIYRFFHEDN

>member
-1 MKDGFDLKEELKKL
+1 MKEGFDLKEELKKL
-15 PDCPGVYLMHSA
+15 PDSPGVYLMHA
-27 DDEIIYVGKAIN
+27 KNDEIIYVGKAIN
-39 LKRRVSSYFRAKV
+39 LKRRVSSYFRKV
-52 NRGPKIDKMISL
+52 NNRGPKIEKMITL
-64 IDYFEY
+64 IHYFEY

-83 NTLIKEHSPKY
+83 NNLIKEHRPKY

-163 EIGVGRPCLYHQMGQ
+163 EIGKGRPCLYYQMKQ
-178 CAAPCQGYISKEEY
+178 CAGPCQGYISKEEY
-192 AKRIDNLLGFLNG
+192 KERIDRLLAFLNG
-205 DYKKVLRDLE
+205 DYKKVLADLE
-215 TKMKEKAANYE
+215 RKMKEKAAEYE

-260 AMARKDAETV
+260 AMARKDEETV
-270 ISVFFVRDGKLLGR
+270 VSVFFVRDGKLLGR

-289 DCRTEYNVEPETE
+289 EH
-302 QSGAAGIDTGT
+302 TG
-313 EQSEAT
+313 
-319 GIDTGTEQS
+319 
-328 EATGIDTG
+328 
-336 TEQSGATGI
+336 
-345 DTGTEQSEAT
+345 
-355 GIESETEQGKEQ
+355 K
-367 STSSMTEQEVHKV
+367 
-380 AAQSQSS
+380 
-387 DDSQTTPYTT
+387 
-397 ETVADTGSQ
+397 DTGSQ
-406 IMEAFIKQYYNGTP
+406 IVEAFIKQYYAGTP
-420 FVPNELLTEFPVP
+420 FVPNELLTEFAV
-433 ERELLEE
+433 EEQELLEQ
-440 WLSKLRGGR
+440 WLGERRGGR
-449 VHIITPQKG
+449 VHIITPMKG
-458 EKHKMIDLA
+458 EKSKMIDLA
-467 RENASVVLSRDLEK
+467 RENAKVVLSRDLEK
-481 LKREEARTVGA
+481 MKREEARTIGA
-492 AKELAGMLG
+492 AKELAELLG
-501 LPSADRLEAFD
+501 LPSASRLEAFD

-529 KGRARK
+529 KGRPKK

-568 DVMPDILMM
+568 DVYPDVIMM
-577 DGGRGQVNVALRVL
+577 DGGKGQVNVALKVL
-591 ENLNLD
+591 EELNMH

-611 RGLYFNNE
+611 RGLYYNNE
-619 EIIFPKN
+619 EISFPRN

-641 RFAITYHKDLRGK
+641 RFAITYHKLLRGK
-654 EQVHSILDDIK
+654 EQVKSILDDIQ

-685 KEASVEE
+685 KNATMEE
-692 LSAVKGITDDVAV
+692 LLEVKGITPQVAK
-705 EIYNFFHEED
+705 EIYHFFHEEE

>member
-1 MKDGFDLKEELKKL
+1 MKDGFDLKEELKKI
-15 PDCPGVYLMHSA
+15 PDLPGVYLMHSKT
-27 DDEIIYVGKAIN
+27 DEIIYVGKAVN
-39 LKRRVSSYFRAKV
+39 LKRRVSSYFRKIN
-52 NRGPKIDKMISL
+52 NRGPKIEKMITL

-83 NTLIKEHSPKY
+83 NNLIKEHRPKY

-163 EIGVGRPCLYHQMGQ
+163 EIGNGRPCLYYQMNQ

-192 AKRIDNLLGFLNG
+192 AKRVGKLLGFLNG
-205 DYKKVLRDLE
+205 EYKKVLAELQQ
-215 TKMKEKAANYE
+215 KMKDKAAE
-226 FEEAA
+226 LDFEEAA
-231 EYRDLIES
+231 QYRDLIDS

-260 AMARKDAETV
+260 AMAQKDKETV
-270 ISVFFVRDGKLLGR
+270 VSVFFVRDGKLLGR
-284 EHFHM
+284 EHFH
-289 DCRTEYNVEPETE
+289 VEHSEE
-302 QSGAAGIDTGT
+302 ESGNQI
-313 EQSEAT
+313 
-319 GIDTGTEQS
+319 I
-328 EATGIDTG
+328 
-336 TEQSGATGI
+336 
-345 DTGTEQSEAT
+345 
-355 GIESETEQGKEQ
+355 
-367 STSSMTEQEVHKV
+367 ST
-380 AAQSQSS
+380 
-387 DDSQTTPYTT
+387 
-397 ETVADTGSQ
+397 
-406 IMEAFIKQYYNGTP
+406 FIKQYYNGTP
-420 FVPNELLTEFPVP
+420 FVPNELLTEFSV
-433 ERELLEE
+433 EEQELLEE
-440 WLSKLRGGR
+440 WLSKRRGGR

-467 RENASVVLSRDLEK
+467 RENARVVLSRDLEK
-481 LKREEARTVGA
+481 IKREEARTVGA
-492 AKELAGMLG
+492 ANEIARMLG
-501 LPSADRLEAFD
+501 ISCADRMEAFD

-529 KGRARK
+529 KGRAKK

-568 DVMPDILMM
+568 CVYPDLIMM

-591 ENLNLD
+591 EKLQLN
-597 IPVCGMVKDDNHRT
+597 IPVAGMVKDDNHRT

-619 EIIFPKN
+619 EITFPAN

-641 RFAITYHKDLRGK
+641 RFAITYHKQLRGK
-654 EQVHSILDDIK
+654 EQVHSILDDIR
-665 GVGPARRKALMQ
+665 GIGPARRKALMQ
-677 HFKEIEKI
+677 HFKEIGKI
-685 KEASVEE
+685 KDAGVEE
-692 LSAVKGITDDVAV
+692 LMEADGMTRQAAEAV
-705 EIYNFFHEED
+705 YHFFHDGEQ

>member
-15 PDCPGVYLMHSA
+15 PDSPGVYLMH
-27 DDEIIYVGKAIN
+27 DKNDEIIYVGKAIR
-39 LKRRVSSYFRAKV
+39 LKRRVSSYFRHMN
-52 NRGPKIDKMISL
+52 NRSPKIEKMITL

-83 NTLIKEHSPKY
+83 NNLIKEHKPKY

-137 AGAVK
+137 AAAVK
-142 DTIELVKKLYGIR
+142 DTIELIQKLYGIR

-163 EIGVGRPCLYHQMGQ
+163 EIGLGRPCLYHQMKQ

-192 AKRIDNLLGFLNG
+192 ALRIDKLLAFLNG
-205 DYKKVLRDLE
+205 DYKKVLAELE
-215 TKMKEKAANYE
+215 QKMKEKAVELE

-260 AMARKDAETV
+260 AMARKGLETV
-270 ISVFFVRDGKLLGR
+270 VSVFFVRDGKLLGR
-284 EHFHM
+284 EHFH
-289 DCRTEYNVEPETE
+289 VEH
-302 QSGAAGIDTGT
+302 
-313 EQSEAT
+313 SE
-319 GIDTGTEQS
+319 E
-328 EATGIDTG
+328 
-336 TEQSGATGI
+336 
-345 DTGTEQSEAT
+345 
-355 GIESETEQGKEQ
+355 
-367 STSSMTEQEVHKV
+367 
-380 AAQSQSS
+380 
-387 DDSQTTPYTT
+387 
-397 ETVADTGSQ
+397 DTGSQ
-406 IMEAFIKQYYNGTP
+406 IITAFIKQYYEGTP
-420 FVPNELLTEFPVP
+420 FVPNELLTEFAV
-433 ERELLEE
+433 EEHSLLEE
-440 WLSKLRGGR
+440 WLGQRRGGR

-458 EKHKMIDLA
+458 EKSKMIDLA

-481 LKREEARTVGA
+481 IKREEARTVGA
-492 AKELAGMLG
+492 ANELAQMLG

-541 KLRTVTGPDD
+541 KLRTVSGPDD

-568 DVMPDILMM
+568 DVYPDILMM
-577 DGGRGQVNVALRVL
+577 DGGRGQVNVALKVL
-591 ENLNLD
+591 DELHLN

-611 RGLYFNNE
+611 RGLYYNNK
-619 EIIFPKN
+619 EISFPRN

-641 RFAITYHKDLRGK
+641 RFAITYHKQLRGK

-677 HFKEIEKI
+677 HFKEIGRI
-685 KEASVEE
+685 KDAAVEE
-692 LSAVKGITDDVAV
+692 LSSVEGVTPQVAE
-705 EIYNFFHEED
+705 EIYRFFHEEE

>member
-15 PDCPGVYLMHSA
+15 PDSPGVYLMHDKNDA
-27 DDEIIYVGKAIN
+27 IIYVGKAIR
-39 LKRRVSSYFRAKV
+39 LKRRVSSYFRHMN
-52 NRGPKIDKMISL
+52 NRSPKIEKMITR

-83 NTLIKEHSPKY
+83 NNLIKEHKPKY

-137 AGAVK
+137 AAAVK
-142 DTIELVKKLYGIR
+142 DTIELIQKLYGIR

-163 EIGVGRPCLYHQMGQ
+163 EIGLGRPCLYHQMKQ

-192 AKRIDNLLGFLNG
+192 ALRIDKLLGFLNG
-205 DYKKVLRDLE
+205 DYKKVLAELE
-215 TKMKEKAANYE
+215 QKMKEKAAELE

-260 AMARKDAETV
+260 AMARKGSETV
-270 ISVFFVRDGKLLGR
+270 VSVFFVRDGKLLGR
-284 EHFHM
+284 EHFH
-289 DCRTEYNVEPETE
+289 VEH
-302 QSGAAGIDTGT
+302 
-313 EQSEAT
+313 SE
-319 GIDTGTEQS
+319 
-328 EATGIDTG
+328 
-336 TEQSGATGI
+336 
-345 DTGTEQSEAT
+345 
-355 GIESETEQGKEQ
+355 
-367 STSSMTEQEVHKV
+367 
-380 AAQSQSS
+380 
-387 DDSQTTPYTT
+387 
-397 ETVADTGSQ
+397 ADTGSQ
-406 IMEAFIKQYYNGTP
+406 IITAFIKQYYEGTP
-420 FVPNELLTEFPVP
+420 FVPNEMLTEFTV
-433 ERELLEE
+433 EEQVLLEE
-440 WLSKLRGGR
+440 WLGQRRGGR

-458 EKHKMIDLA
+458 EKSKMIDLA

-481 LKREEARTVGA
+481 IKREEARTVGA
-492 AKELAGMLG
+492 ANELAQMLG

-568 DVMPDILMM
+568 DVYPDILMM
-577 DGGRGQVNVALRVL
+577 DGGRGQVNVALKVL
-591 ENLNLD
+591 DELHLN

-611 RGLYFNNE
+611 RGLYYNNK
-619 EIIFPKN
+619 EISFPRN

-641 RFAITYHKDLRGK
+641 RFAITYHKQLRGK

-677 HFKEIEKI
+677 HFKEIGKI
-685 KEASVEE
+685 KDATVKE
-692 LSAVKGITDDVAV
+692 LSSVDGVTPQVAE
-705 EIYNFFHEED
+705 EIYRFFHEDE

>member
-15 PDCPGVYLMHSA
+15 PDSPGVYLMHDKNDA
-27 DDEIIYVGKAIN
+27 IIYVGKAIR
-39 LKRRVSSYFRAKV
+39 LKRRVSSYFRHMN
-52 NRGPKIDKMISL
+52 NRSPKIEKMITL

-83 NTLIKEHSPKY
+83 NNLIKEHKPKY

-137 AGAVK
+137 AAAVK
-142 DTIELVKKLYGIR
+142 DTIELIQKLYGIR

-163 EIGVGRPCLYHQMGQ
+163 EIGLGRPCLYHQMKQ

-192 AKRIDNLLGFLNG
+192 ALRIDKLLGFLNG
-205 DYKKVLRDLE
+205 DYKKVLAELE
-215 TKMKEKAANYE
+215 QKMKEKAAELE

-260 AMARKDAETV
+260 AMARKGSETV
-270 ISVFFVRDGKLLGR
+270 VSVFFVRDGKLLGR
-284 EHFHM
+284 EHFH
-289 DCRTEYNVEPETE
+289 VEH
-302 QSGAAGIDTGT
+302 
-313 EQSEAT
+313 SE
-319 GIDTGTEQS
+319 
-328 EATGIDTG
+328 
-336 TEQSGATGI
+336 
-345 DTGTEQSEAT
+345 
-355 GIESETEQGKEQ
+355 
-367 STSSMTEQEVHKV
+367 
-380 AAQSQSS
+380 
-387 DDSQTTPYTT
+387 
-397 ETVADTGSQ
+397 ADTGSQ
-406 IMEAFIKQYYNGTP
+406 IITAFIKQYYEGTP
-420 FVPNELLTEFPVP
+420 FVPNEMLTEFAV
-433 ERELLEE
+433 EEQELLEE
-440 WLSKLRGGR
+440 WLGQRRGGR

-458 EKHKMIDLA
+458 EKSKMIDLA

-481 LKREEARTVGA
+481 IKREEARTVGA
-492 AKELAGMLG
+492 ANELAQMLG
-501 LPSADRLEAFD
+501 LPSANRLEAFD

-568 DVMPDILMM
+568 DVYPDILMM
-577 DGGRGQVNVALRVL
+577 DGGRGQVNVALKVL
-591 ENLNLD
+591 DELHLN

-611 RGLYFNNE
+611 RGLYYNNK
-619 EIIFPKN
+619 EISFPRN

-641 RFAITYHKDLRGK
+641 RFAITYHKQLRGK

-677 HFKEIEKI
+677 HFKEIGKI
-685 KEASVEE
+685 KDATVKE
-692 LSAVKGITDDVAV
+692 LSSVDGVTPQVAE
-705 EIYNFFHEED
+705 EIYRFFHEDE

>member
-15 PDCPGVYLMHSA
+15 PDSPGVYLMH
-27 DDEIIYVGKAIN
+27 DKNDEIIYVGKAIK
-39 LKRRVSSYFRAKV
+39 LKRRVSSYFRHMN
-52 NRGPKIDKMISL
+52 NRSPKIEKMITL

-83 NTLIKEHSPKY
+83 NNLIKEHKPKY

-137 AGAVK
+137 AAAVK
-142 DTIELVKKLYGIR
+142 DTIELIQKLYGIR

-163 EIGVGRPCLYHQMGQ
+163 EIGLGRPCLYHQMKQ

-192 AKRIDNLLGFLNG
+192 ALRVDKLLGFLNG
-205 DYKKVLRDLE
+205 DYKKVLAELE
-215 TKMKEKAANYE
+215 QKMKEKAAELE

-260 AMARKDAETV
+260 AMARKGLETV
-270 ISVFFVRDGKLLGR
+270 VSVFFVRDGKLLGR
-284 EHFHM
+284 EHFH
-289 DCRTEYNVEPETE
+289 VEH
-302 QSGAAGIDTGT
+302 
-313 EQSEAT
+313 SE
-319 GIDTGTEQS
+319 E
-328 EATGIDTG
+328 
-336 TEQSGATGI
+336 
-345 DTGTEQSEAT
+345 
-355 GIESETEQGKEQ
+355 
-367 STSSMTEQEVHKV
+367 
-380 AAQSQSS
+380 
-387 DDSQTTPYTT
+387 
-397 ETVADTGSQ
+397 DTGSQ
-406 IMEAFIKQYYNGTP
+406 IITAFIKQYYEGTP
-420 FVPNELLTEFPVP
+420 FVPNELLTEFVV
-433 ERELLEE
+433 EEHALLEE
-440 WLSKLRGGR
+440 WLRQRRGGR

-458 EKHKMIDLA
+458 EKSKMIDLA

-481 LKREEARTVGA
+481 IKREEARTVGA
-492 AKELAGMLG
+492 ANELAQMLG

-551 YKSMEE
+551 YKRMEE
-557 VLTRRFTDERF
+557 ELTRRFTDERF
-568 DVMPDILMM
+568 DVYPDILMM
-577 DGGRGQVNVALRVL
+577 DGGRGQVNVALKVL
-591 ENLNLD
+591 DELHLN

-611 RGLYFNNE
+611 RGLYYNNK
-619 EIIFPKN
+619 EISFPRN

-641 RFAITYHKDLRGK
+641 RFAITYHKQLRGK

-677 HFKEIEKI
+677 HFKEISKI
-685 KEASVEE
+685 KDATVEE
-692 LSAVKGITDDVAV
+692 LSSVDGVTPQVAE
-705 EIYNFFHEED
+705 EIYRFFHEEDE

>member
-15 PDCPGVYLMHSA
+15 PDSPGVYLMHDKNDA
-27 DDEIIYVGKAIN
+27 IIYVGKAIR
-39 LKRRVSSYFRAKV
+39 LKRRVSSYFRHMN
-52 NRGPKIDKMISL
+52 NRSPKIEKMITR

-83 NTLIKEHSPKY
+83 NNLIKEHKPKY

-137 AGAVK
+137 AAAVK
-142 DTIELVKKLYGIR
+142 DTIELIQKLYGIR

-163 EIGVGRPCLYHQMGQ
+163 EIGLGRPCLYHQMKQ

-192 AKRIDNLLGFLNG
+192 ALRIDKLLGFLNG
-205 DYKKVLRDLE
+205 DYKKVLAELE
-215 TKMKEKAANYE
+215 QKMKEKAAELE

-260 AMARKDAETV
+260 AMARKGSETV
-270 ISVFFVRDGKLLGR
+270 VSVFFVRDGKLLGR
-284 EHFHM
+284 EHFH
-289 DCRTEYNVEPETE
+289 VEH
-302 QSGAAGIDTGT
+302 
-313 EQSEAT
+313 SE
-319 GIDTGTEQS
+319 
-328 EATGIDTG
+328 
-336 TEQSGATGI
+336 
-345 DTGTEQSEAT
+345 
-355 GIESETEQGKEQ
+355 
-367 STSSMTEQEVHKV
+367 
-380 AAQSQSS
+380 
-387 DDSQTTPYTT
+387 
-397 ETVADTGSQ
+397 ADTGSQ
-406 IMEAFIKQYYNGTP
+406 IITAFIKQYYEGTP
-420 FVPNELLTEFPVP
+420 FVPNEMLTEFTV
-433 ERELLEE
+433 EEQVLLEE
-440 WLSKLRGGR
+440 WLGQRRGGR

-458 EKHKMIDLA
+458 EKSKMIDLA

-481 LKREEARTVGA
+481 IKREEARTVGA
-492 AKELAGMLG
+492 ANELAQMLG

-557 VLTRRFTDERF
+557 VLTRRFMDERF
-568 DVMPDILMM
+568 DVYPDILMM
-577 DGGRGQVNVALRVL
+577 DGGRGQVNVALKVL
-591 ENLNLD
+591 DELHLN

-611 RGLYFNNE
+611 RGLYYNNR
-619 EIIFPKN
+619 EITFPRN

-641 RFAITYHKDLRGK
+641 RFAITYHKQLRGK

-677 HFKEIEKI
+677 HFKEIGKM
-685 KEASVEE
+685 KDATVEE
-692 LSAVKGITDDVAV
+692 LSSVDGVTPQVAE
-705 EIYNFFHEED
+705 EIYRFFHEDD

>member
-15 PDCPGVYLMHSA
+15 PDSPGVYLMH
-27 DDEIIYVGKAIN
+27 DKNDEIIYVGKAIR
-39 LKRRVSSYFRAKV
+39 LKRRVSSYFRHMN
-52 NRGPKIDKMISL
+52 NRSPKIEKMITL

-83 NTLIKEHSPKY
+83 NNLIKEHKPKY

-137 AGAVK
+137 AAAVK
-142 DTIELVKKLYGIR
+142 DTIELIQKLYGIR

-163 EIGVGRPCLYHQMGQ
+163 EIGLGRPCLYHQMKQ

-192 AKRIDNLLGFLNG
+192 ALRIDKLLAFLNG
-205 DYKKVLRDLE
+205 DYKKVLAELE
-215 TKMKEKAANYE
+215 QKMKEKAAELE

-260 AMARKDAETV
+260 AMARKGLETV
-270 ISVFFVRDGKLLGR
+270 VSVFFVRDGKLLGR
-284 EHFHM
+284 EHFH
-289 DCRTEYNVEPETE
+289 VEH
-302 QSGAAGIDTGT
+302 
-313 EQSEAT
+313 SE
-319 GIDTGTEQS
+319 E
-328 EATGIDTG
+328 
-336 TEQSGATGI
+336 
-345 DTGTEQSEAT
+345 
-355 GIESETEQGKEQ
+355 
-367 STSSMTEQEVHKV
+367 
-380 AAQSQSS
+380 
-387 DDSQTTPYTT
+387 
-397 ETVADTGSQ
+397 DTGSQ
-406 IMEAFIKQYYNGTP
+406 IITAFIKQYYEGTP
-420 FVPNELLTEFPVP
+420 FVPNELLTEFAV
-433 ERELLEE
+433 EEHSLLEE
-440 WLSKLRGGR
+440 WLGQRRGGR

-458 EKHKMIDLA
+458 EKSKMIDLA

-481 LKREEARTVGA
+481 IKREEARTVGA
-492 AKELAGMLG
+492 ANELAQMLG

-541 KLRTVTGPDD
+541 KLRTVSGPDD

-568 DVMPDILMM
+568 DVYPDILMM
-577 DGGRGQVNVALRVL
+577 DGGRGQVNVALKVL
-591 ENLNLD
+591 DELHLN

-611 RGLYFNNE
+611 RGLYYNNK
-619 EIIFPKN
+619 EISFPRN

-641 RFAITYHKDLRGK
+641 RFAITYHKQLRGK

-677 HFKEIEKI
+677 HFKEIGRI
-685 KEASVEE
+685 KDATVEE
-692 LSAVKGITDDVAV
+692 LSSAEGVTPQVAE
-705 EIYNFFHEED
+705 EIYRFFHEEE

>member
-1 MKDGFDLKEELKKL
+1 MKEGFDLAEELKKL
-15 PDCPGVYLMHSA
+15 PELPGVYLMHSA
-27 DDEIIYVGKAIN
+27 NDEIIYVGKAIR
-39 LKRRVSSYFRAKV
+39 LKRRVSSYFRKIP
-52 NRGPKIDKMISL
+52 NRSPKIEKMITL

-83 NTLIKEHSPKY
+83 NNLIKEHRPKY

-114 FPRVLF
+114 YPRVLF

-163 EIGVGRPCLYHQMGQ
+163 EIGVGRPCLYYQMKQ
-178 CAAPCQGYISKEEY
+178 CAAPCQGYISKEDY
-192 AKRIDNLLGFLNG
+192 RKRIEQLLGFLNG
-205 DYKKVLRDLE
+205 DYKKVIRDLE
-215 TKMKEKAANYE
+215 SKMKEKSAQLE

-231 EYRDLIES
+231 TYRDLIAS
-239 VQHVTGSQRVVKTG
+239 VEHVTGSQRVVKTG

-260 AMARKDAETV
+260 AMARKDMETV
-270 ISVFFVRDGKLLGR
+270 VSVFFVRDGKLLGR
-284 EHFHM
+284 EHFH
-289 DCRTEYNVEPETE
+289 VEH
-302 QSGAAGIDTGT
+302 
-313 EQSEAT
+313 SE
-319 GIDTGTEQS
+319 E
-328 EATGIDTG
+328 
-336 TEQSGATGI
+336 
-345 DTGTEQSEAT
+345 
-355 GIESETEQGKEQ
+355 
-367 STSSMTEQEVHKV
+367 
-380 AAQSQSS
+380 
-387 DDSQTTPYTT
+387 DS
-397 ETVADTGSQ
+397 GSQ
-406 IMEAFIKQYYNGTP
+406 IIETFIKQYYNGTP
-420 FVPNELLTEFPVP
+420 FVPNELLTEFSV
-433 ERELLEE
+433 EDQELLEQ
-440 WLSKLRGGR
+440 WLSERRGGR

-458 EKHKMIDLA
+458 DKSKMIDLA
-467 RENASVVLSRDLEK
+467 RENAKVVLSRDLEK
-481 LKREEARTVGA
+481 IKREEARTVGA
-492 AKELAGMLG
+492 AKELANLLG
-501 LPSADRLEAFD
+501 IPCADRLEAFD

-541 KLRTVTGPDD
+541 KLKTVTGPDD

-568 DVMPDILMM
+568 DVLPDVLMM
-577 DGGRGQVNVALRVL
+577 DGGRGQVNVALKVL
-591 ENLNLD
+591 DSLN
-597 IPVCGMVKDDNHRT
+597 IHVPVCGMVKDDNHRT

-619 EIIFPKN
+619 EITFPKN

-641 RFAITYHKDLRGK
+641 RFAITYHKQLRGK

-677 HFKEIEKI
+677 HFKDIEKI
-685 KEASVEE
+685 KNANVEE
-692 LSAVKGITDDVAV
+692 LCAVDGVTKQVAEAV
-705 EIYNFFHEED
+705 YQFFRE